1 MLKGQNVG
9 KPENTAL
16 AMFQLAR
23 MNLHTEVFNTGRAI
37 QHCPAAAGVSCFA
50 RDIHVKQGSGLRFF
64 LQLNVSVLHTHSL
77 PTHLLTDMAA
87 SSAGHTGRVPVLSSF
102 GF

>member
-16 AMFQLAR
+16 AMFQLAL

-37 QHCPAAAGVSCFA
+37 QHCPAAAGVICFA
-50 RDIHVKQGSGLRFF
+50 RVIHVSRDRDF
-64 LQLNVSVLHTHSL
+64 L
-77 PTHLLTDMAA
+77 
-87 SSAGHTGRVPVLSSF
+87 SF
-102 GF
+102 YG

>member
-50 RDIHVKQGSGLRFF
+50 RDIHV
-64 LQLNVSVLHTHSL
+64 
-77 PTHLLTDMAA
+77 
-87 SSAGHTGRVPVLSSF
+87 
-102 GF
+102 